1 MDDAERA
8 RQGTEVRRAV
18 LGVARVDPAGASVTP
33 FSEPFQDF
41 ITRYAWG
48 EVWGRP
54 GLTRAERS
62 IITLTVLAALQ
73 HENELA
79 LHVRGA
85 LRHGLGPDQ
94 IREILLQVAV
104 YAGVPAANRA
114 FSVAQRVL
122 AEVAGDPPGA

>member
-1 MDDAERA
+1 MGR
-8 RQGTEVRRAV
+8 G
-18 LGVARVDPAGASVTP
+18 L
-33 FSEPFQDF
+33 
-41 ITRYAWG
+41 
-48 EVWGRP
+48 GRP
-54 GLTRAERS
+54 GLSRAERS

-85 LRHGLGPDQ
+85 LRNGLSPDQ

>member
-18 LGVARVDPAGASVTP
+18 LGDAHVDRAAASVTP

-48 EVWGRP
+48 DVWGRP

-85 LRHGLGPDQ
+85 LRNGLSPDQ

-104 YAGVPAANRA
+104 YAGVPAGNRA